1 MAVTPAMRRSTALRL
16 GDRSLCKSDLAV
28 LASMINAAFRLPD
41 VSVRERSRSIS
52 KYPAYASVMSTLSKG
67 IPPDHDADSTPPFIS
82 SIQAGTVA
90 SFPLKYSHAEAY
102 LGEDAGSRTVLAV
115 DAAHTIHP
123 LAGQGLNLGLETQTL
138 RHSGDIGPFTAL
150 RPYATLLVD
159 ARTDRLGMF
168 SGPQGVERVDTVK
181 AALMM
186 DAGGG
191 RSTRSGWEWDLLA
204 AEMSAAR
211 MVTYSGANPTPA
223 PSSPPR
229 PPELNN
235 EEMVYP
241 APPRSAPFRPVH
253 QINHRAQA
261 RASQESSA
269 CMVHPLEGA
278 SWLQPVPGPSPHSP
292 SGMSSECV
300 WIESQFI
307 SRNIVGVQCM
317 A

>member
-1 MAVTPAMRRSTALRL
+1 M
-16 GDRSLCKSDLAV
+16 
-28 LASMINAAFRLPD
+28 
-41 VSVRERSRSIS
+41 
-52 KYPAYASVMSTLSKG
+52 YPAYASVTSALSKG

-123 LAGQGLNLGLETQTL
+123 LAGQGLNLGL
-138 RHSGDIGPFTAL
+138 GPFTAL

-168 SGPQGVERVDTVK
+168 SGPQDVERVDTVK

-211 MVTYSGANPTPA
+211 MPTPA

-292 SGMSSECV
+292 SGMSSECKYRGRAMYGLKEKNLAKTYIKLIPLGMKDPDAV
-300 WIESQFI
+300 RLLNWKRPSGNHVRI
-307 SRNIVGVQCM
+307 SASLQMISF
-317 A
+317 